1 MLVVATAVWGSAFL
15 ITHRA
20 VATVPPLMFVAIR
33 FTTASVGVGVLTR
46 PRLNRLNLAEIRG
59 AAAIGAAMVVGYG
72 FQAAGMRT
80 IDSGRAAFIS
90 ALYVPTVPVLQWV
103 LLGRRPAAWTWVG
116 VALASLGLLLLAGPV
131 GGQAFG
137 VGDAQALGGA
147 FAVAAEILLVS
158 RFAPVADPRRLA
170 VTQCAFVAVA
180 AASLSLAWGESC
192 PAVRPAWV
200 ASALGLG
207 LASAFL
213 QLTVNGALRTV
224 PATRATLIFALEP
237 VWAGMIGAAAGE
249 RMGPAGVAGAGMIV
263 AAIAV
268 SGLRRT

>member
-1 MLVVATAVWGSAFL
+1 
-15 ITHRA
+15 
-20 VATVPPLMFVAIR
+20 
-33 FTTASVGVGVLTR
+33 
-46 PRLNRLNLAEIRG
+46 
-59 AAAIGAAMVVGYG
+59 
-72 FQAAGMRT
+72 
-80 IDSGRAAFIS
+80 
-90 ALYVPTVPVLQWV
+90 
-103 LLGRRPAAWTWVG
+103 
-116 VALASLGLLLLAGPV
+116 
-131 GGQAFG
+131 
-137 VGDAQALGGA
+137 
-147 FAVAAEILLVS
+147 
-158 RFAPVADPRRLA
+158 
-170 VTQCAFVAVA
+170 VA

-213 QLTVNGALRTV
+213 QLTVNWALRTV